1 MNKTEIF
8 MYLLKSMILSGIFFG
23 YYSLFLKNT
32 IYHAYNRFYL
42 LASMALSL
50 VIPFL
55 NLSMFTVAEEE
66 VPAAQ
71 VLIYLMQSSSAPVQ
85 APSIAW
91 EILAIGLISA
101 LFVGYLAYS
110 ILRIY
115 LLKKKNSVTKM
126 GEFDFIETDLE
137 EAPFSFF
144 NNLFWKKSISI
155 EDEGGRKIFQHEL
168 SHIRQ
173 NHSIDRLF
181 SQTICAIFWMNP
193 FNWII
198 QKELQNIHEFI
209 ADRDAVGEGEVDA
222 FAKMLLQN
230 YYGNHFLNPSHSFY
244 YSSIKRR
251 IIMLTTSKTPKYA
264 YLRKVAVL
272 PMLAF
277 ILALF
282 SIQLSAQET
291 KAKKAEALTT
301 AAKMQKQAAV
311 DQKKAASDQKR
322 ASLDQQRAALDQKR
336 AATDQKKAAIDQKR
350 AATDQQRAKLNKAKA
365 LPIPPTPPMRP
376 GAPKPPAPP
385 VTAETIKVTHSFS
398 DAKFTGNL
406 DSSAI
411 VMKGMRDGKEI
422 TVTVKGSNK
431 NIATK
436 DQESIVLRSSADQ
449 KEKPLIVI
457 DGVIKTD
464 MDMNKIFPE
473 NIESIKVL
481 KGERAKEKYAEK
493 GANGVVEI
501 TTKKP

>member
-1 MNKTEIF
+1 MNDTLI
-8 MYLLKSMILSGIFFG
+8 YLVKSVILSGIFFG

-42 LASMALSL
+42 LAAMALSL
-50 VIPFL
+50 VIPFF
-55 NLSMFTVAEEE
+55 NLSMFTIEEE
-66 VPAAQ
+66 ELPAAQ
-71 VLIYLMQSSSAPVQ
+71 VLLYLTSISQGPVQ
-85 APSIAW
+85 ESSIAW
-91 EILAIGLISA
+91 EILAIGLISG
-101 LFVGYLAYS
+101 LFVGYLSYS

-115 LLKKKNSVTKM
+115 LLKRKNPVTKM
-126 GEFDFIETDLE
+126 GEFDLIETNLE

-144 NNLFWKKSISI
+144 NNLFWKKSISF
-155 EDEGGRKIFQHEL
+155 EDESGRKILQHEL

-181 SQTICAIFWMNP
+181 TQFICAIFWMNP

-209 ADRDAVGEGEVDA
+209 ADRDAVGTGEVDA

-251 IIMLTTSKTPKYA
+251 IIMLTTSNIPKYA

-277 ILALF
+277 ILAIF
-282 SIQLSAQET
+282 SIQVSAQEKKPKKGVEYKVTMRPDSTTFSDPKTGKKVFTVAT
-291 KAKKAEALTT
+291 KDMPPPPAPAGPPA
-301 AAKMQKQAAV
+301 
-311 DQKKAASDQKR
+311 
-322 ASLDQQRAALDQKR
+322 
-336 AATDQKKAAIDQKR
+336 
-350 AATDQQRAKLNKAKA
+350 
-365 LPIPPTPPMRP
+365 PPT
-376 GAPKPPAPP
+376 PP

-406 DSSAI
+406 DSSSI
-411 VMKGMRDGKEI
+411 LMKGMRDGKEI

-431 NIATK
+431 NISTN
-436 DQESIVLRSSADQ
+436 DQASIVLRSSSDQ
-449 KEKPLIVI
+449 KEKPLILVN
-457 DGVIKTD
+457 GVIIS
-464 MDMNKIFPE
+464 DMNLNEINAN
-473 NIESIKVL
+473 NIQSINVL
-481 KGERAKEKYAEK
+481 KGESAKAKYAEK